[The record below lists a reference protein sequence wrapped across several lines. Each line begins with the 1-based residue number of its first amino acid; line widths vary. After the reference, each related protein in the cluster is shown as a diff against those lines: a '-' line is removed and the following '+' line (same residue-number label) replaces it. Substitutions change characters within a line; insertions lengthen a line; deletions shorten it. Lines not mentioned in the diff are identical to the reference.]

1 MGATVMRRSSM
12 FAPATP
18 LVPDDQDHEREFI
31 PRDLDQERKQRRQP
45 ERVNRSVA
53 IRRPP
58 IIKRMAKSLAR
69 FCAAVLLGIALT
81 LAWQSHGEQGREIA
95 TAWAPSWAPSL
106 IASLDWLLPAANTTK
121 PGEATMSPE
130 ILQQMKLL
138 AVDVAVV
145 RRSVGQ
151 IAASQEQLSAKQDQ
165 LSQNVQTLAQ
175 IEQEIK
181 AQSSSPPSPKAI
193 QPRVRGTPRPAPR

>member
-1 MGATVMRRSSM
+1 M

-18 LVPDDQDHEREFI
+18 LVPEDQDHEREFI
-31 PRDLDQERKQRRQP
+31 PCDLDQERKQRRQP

-69 FCAAVLLGIALT
+69 FCAVVLLGIALT
-81 LAWQSHGEQGREIA
+81 LAWQSHGEQGREVA
-95 TAWAPSWAPSL
+95 TAWAQSWAPSWAPSL

-121 PGEATMSPE
+121 PSEATMSPE
-130 ILQQMKLL
+130 IMQQMKLL
-138 AVDVAVV
+138 AVDVAIV
-145 RRSVGQ
+145 RRSLGQ

-175 IEQEIK
+175 IEQEIRG
-181 AQSSSPPSPKAI
+181 QSSSPPPKAI
-193 QPRVRGTPRPAPR
+193 QPRVRSAPQPAPQ